1 MRPPILFAAGG
12 MIVVAAFAL
21 GVVLAFG
28 QSSAEVSAVRGTAL
42 AVDTNVDGNTKSSL
56 GDLQR
61 CREVSVGS
69 SLAVDVTVRDIPS
82 SPDVARSGMMA
93 FEFVLLYDPEVLR
106 VTSVDTKLLIDNN
119 PRSDLVDL
127 TPEISQTPGRY
138 TVAVADFGSGSNE
151 AGSGPIARVSFEVVG
166 SGTSRLVLGDAKV
179 AASADHVHQLADVEG
194 GEIRV
199 GESCA

>member
-21 GVVLAFG
+21 GLVLAFG
-28 QSSAEVSAVRGTAL
+28 QSSAEVSTVRGPTL

-56 GDLQR
+56 GDLQT
-61 CREVSVGS
+61 CSEASVDS
-69 SLAVDVTVRDIPS
+69 NLAIDITVRDIPS
-82 SPDVARSGMMA
+82 SPDVTRSGMRA
-93 FEFVLLYDPEVLR
+93 FQFVLLYDPEILR
-106 VTSVDTKLLIDNN
+106 VTSVETKLLIDNN
-119 PRSDLVDL
+119 PGSYLVDL

-138 TVAVADFGSGSNE
+138 TVAAFDFGSGSNE
-151 AGSGPIARVSFEVVG
+151 AGSGPIARVSFQVIG
-166 SGTSRLVLGDAKV
+166 RGTSRLVLEDAKV
-179 AASADHVHQLADVEG
+179 GASADHVHQLADSKG